1 MEGFAVVAG
10 IVIVTVLVSS
20 YNHRARRKW
29 RQEKMLASFGKKPEE
44 ADISF
49 EQIRILW
56 EKTKEENGLDDI
68 TWNDLD
74 MDTVFG
80 RINTCV
86 SWAGEQY
93 L

>member
-49 EQIRILW
+49 EQIRIL
-56 EKTKEENGLDDI
+56 
-68 TWNDLD
+68 
-74 MDTVFG
+74 
-80 RINTCV
+80 
-86 SWAGEQY
+86 
-93 L
+93 